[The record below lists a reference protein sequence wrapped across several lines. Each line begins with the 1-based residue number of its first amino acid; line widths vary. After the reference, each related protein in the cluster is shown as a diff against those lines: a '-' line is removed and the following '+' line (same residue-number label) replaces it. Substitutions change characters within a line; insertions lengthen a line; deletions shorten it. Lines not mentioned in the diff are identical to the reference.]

1 MLTSQVSSNCNCNY
15 TIDEFHIFNPDI
27 RSGSLQGFHSTDRT
41 IEGFDYEWVSEI
53 TDEDAADFETFSAE
67 FRIPSQ
73 PSFGTKRSSFFPRN
87 LSDTQV
93 LDLIGEA
100 YIQSGCRPT
109 GEWRAT
115 VFDPVTFFDIPIEG
129 VAVDN
134 FIISAFPSAPQNI
147 FEFNDKRFGN

>member
-41 IEGFDYEWVSEI
+41 IEGFDYEWVRPI
-53 TDEDAADFETFSAE
+53 TDPDAADFETFSAE
-67 FRIPSQ
+67 FRIPSL
-73 PSFGTKRSSFFPRN
+73 PSFGTKTSSFFPRN

-93 LDLIGEA
+93 LNLIGEG

-109 GEWRAT
+109 GDWRAT
-115 VFDPVTFFDIPIEG
+115 VTNPLTLEPMPIEG
-129 VAVDN
+129 AAVNN
-134 FIISAFPSAPQNI
+134 FIITAFPSAPQNI
-147 FEFNDKRFGN
+147 F